1 MREPNPQSPIANRQS
16 PIPNR
21 QSPIANRQSPI
32 PSRPFV
38 IFITLMHCFTSG
50 VGDSPVTLKA
60 DFSLAFSAI
69 TFTIF

>member
-1 MREPNPQSPIANRQS
+1 MGEIVAVLLFLPSCTSEANPRSSALVHP
-16 PIPNR
+16 
-21 QSPIANRQSPI
+21 
-32 PSRPFV
+32 V
-38 IFITLMHCFTSG
+38 VTFITLIHCFTSG